1 MFAQLPNAITLAG
14 AGVLPPKVLSS
25 LLKNQAGSFINS
37 LKQRSMTMLRA
48 IYRAIIIGRTR
59 SAAIYLANNL
69 SERQL
74 NDIGHSK
81 WTLVE
86 KSVEATIKDLDA
98 AEKARDQKAIQ
109 PAPAYSLAGIWA
121 AFMRKAAI

>member
-1 MFAQLPNAITLAG
+1 
-14 AGVLPPKVLSS
+14 
-25 LLKNQAGSFINS
+25 
-37 LKQRSMTMLRA
+37 MLRA

-81 WTLVE
+81 WTLFE
-86 KSVEATIKDLDA
+86 KSVENTIKDLVA
-98 AEKARDQKAIQ
+98 AEKLHVQKAIQ
-109 PAPAYSLAGIWA
+109 PAPAFSLAGIWA

>member
-1 MFAQLPNAITLAG
+1 
-14 AGVLPPKVLSS
+14 
-25 LLKNQAGSFINS
+25 
-37 LKQRSMTMLRA
+37 MLRA

-109 PAPAYSLAGIWA
+109 PALAHSLAGIWA
-121 AFMRKAAI
+121 AYMRKAAI

>member
-1 MFAQLPNAITLAG
+1 
-14 AGVLPPKVLSS
+14 
-25 LLKNQAGSFINS
+25 
-37 LKQRSMTMLRA
+37 MLRA

-86 KSVEATIKDLDA
+86 KSVENTIKDLDA
-98 AEKARDQKAIQ
+98 AKKLRAQKAIQ

-121 AFMRKAAI
+121 AFMRKAAIQPCKNDRQGRYLTDFQSNAQIIPVITPNFTVQSN

>member
-1 MFAQLPNAITLAG
+1 
-14 AGVLPPKVLSS
+14 
-25 LLKNQAGSFINS
+25 
-37 LKQRSMTMLRA
+37 MLRA

-69 SERQL
+69 SEREL

-86 KSVEATIKDLDA
+86 KSVENAIRELDA
-98 AEKARDQKAIQ
+98 AEKVHDQKAIQ
-109 PAPAYSLAGIWA
+109 PAPAHSLAGIWA
-121 AFMRKAAI
+121 AYMRKEAI

>member
-1 MFAQLPNAITLAG
+1 
-14 AGVLPPKVLSS
+14 
-25 LLKNQAGSFINS
+25 
-37 LKQRSMTMLRA
+37 MLRA

-86 KSVEATIKDLDA
+86 KSVENTIKDLDA
-98 AEKARDQKAIQ
+98 AEKVRDQKAIQ
-109 PAPAYSLAGIWA
+109 SAPAYSLAGIWA
-121 AFMRKAAI
+121 AYMRMAAI

>member
-1 MFAQLPNAITLAG
+1 
-14 AGVLPPKVLSS
+14 
-25 LLKNQAGSFINS
+25 
-37 LKQRSMTMLRA
+37 MLRA

-86 KSVEATIKDLDA
+86 KSVENTIKDLDA
-98 AEKARDQKAIQ
+98 AEKVRDQKAIQ
-109 PAPAYSLAGIWA
+109 SAPAYSLAGIWA
-121 AFMRKAAI
+121 ALMSYEAMKAAPQFDRHA

>member
-1 MFAQLPNAITLAG
+1 
-14 AGVLPPKVLSS
+14 
-25 LLKNQAGSFINS
+25 
-37 LKQRSMTMLRA
+37 MLRA

-98 AEKARDQKAIQ
+98 AEKLSDQKAIQ

-121 AFMRKAAI
+121 AYMRKAAI

>member
-1 MFAQLPNAITLAG
+1 
-14 AGVLPPKVLSS
+14 
-25 LLKNQAGSFINS
+25 
-37 LKQRSMTMLRA
+37 MLRA

-69 SERQL
+69 SEREL

-86 KSVEATIKDLDA
+86 KSVEATIKALDA
-98 AEKARDQKAIQ
+98 PEKARDQKAIQ